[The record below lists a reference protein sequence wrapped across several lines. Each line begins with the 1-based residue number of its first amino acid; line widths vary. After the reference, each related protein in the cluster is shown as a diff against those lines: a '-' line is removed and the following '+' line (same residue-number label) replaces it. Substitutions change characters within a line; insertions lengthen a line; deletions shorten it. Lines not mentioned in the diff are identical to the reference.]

1 MKSNALNDQP
11 CDADGDLDIFRD
23 SDSDADAENDPVRG
37 SHRYPPPAYDKAAPT
52 SKLNGASKESQP
64 ALLAPNFYKVLS
76 PAHRVE
82 RDLELY
88 LSQKC
93 PTPIN
98 LKLQVKII
106 FDKPKESH
114 QPMSSSTAAAA
125 TAADTAAVT
134 AVTAA
139 TAVTAVTAA
148 ATTATAAAT
157 ATAATA
163 VTAAAATA
171 VTAAPAAAATA
182 VTAAATATAVT
193 AAAPAAATAAVTAVT
208 AAAATA
214 ADKSSGKRVL
224 GNHYD
229 DAISLSDG
237 EEDVIDDGDGD
248 QVPHTMDL
256 DLADHEPVSDGTQ
269 VDIDT
274 DLPNAIA
281 PVEDEEA
288 VAKRNAE
295 ALKALLDSVSKS
307 ILVRKSRLS
316 ARNIKVQENNDS
328 RTYSTSFITLP
339 TLNPRTLALEALS
352 VVSMGPA
359 QIREEAWKQLRAL
372 QFTENI
378 TKNNPKKKS

>member
-1 MKSNALNDQP
+1 MEAGCRRYGTVRYDSFFSHWSRIDALKSNALNDQP

-125 TAADTAAVT
+125 TAATAADTAAVT

-148 ATTATAAAT
+148 TTATAAAT
-157 ATAATA
+157 ATAA
-163 VTAAAATA
+163 
-171 VTAAPAAAATA
+171 
-182 VTAAATATAVT
+182 
-193 AAAPAAATAAVTAVT
+193 TAVT

-256 DLADHEPVSDGTQ
+256 DLADHEPVSDGTH

>member
-1 MKSNALNDQP
+1 MDALKSNALNDQP

-37 SHRYPPPAYDKAAPT
+37 SHRYPPPAYDKAAHS
-52 SKLNGASKESQP
+52 SKVNGAGKESLP
-64 ALLAPNFYKVLS
+64 SLLAPNFYKVLS
-76 PAHRVE
+76 PAHRIE

-106 FDKPKESH
+106 FDKPKETY
-114 QPMSSSTAAAA
+114 QPVSSSTAATTVTAA
-125 TAADTAAVT
+125 T
-134 AVTAA
+134 VTAA
-139 TAVTAVTAA
+139 TATAATAATATTAATAATAVAA
-148 ATTATAAAT
+148 ATPATAFT
-157 ATAATA
+157 SATAATA
-163 VTAAAATA
+163 VTAASAGAG
-171 VTAAPAAAATA
+171 
-182 VTAAATATAVT
+182 
-193 AAAPAAATAAVTAVT
+193 AAVAPSDLQANGKTDNSNAEV
-208 AAAATA
+208 
-214 ADKSSGKRVL
+214 DKSSDKRVL
-224 GNHYD
+224 GNHHD
-229 DAISLSDG
+229 DACDDDRLSDG
-237 EEDVIDDGDGD
+237 EEDVIDDGGGD
-248 QVPHTMDL
+248 QLPHTMDL
-256 DLADHEPVSDGTQ
+256 DLADHGPVSDGTHID
-269 VDIDT
+269 VDT
-274 DLPNAIA
+274 DLPNAVA

-295 ALKALLDSVSKS
+295 ALKDLLESVSKS

-316 ARNIKVQENNDS
+316 ARNIKVQENNDL

-372 QFTENI
+372 QFTANLK
-378 TKNNPKKKS
+378 KNNPKKKS